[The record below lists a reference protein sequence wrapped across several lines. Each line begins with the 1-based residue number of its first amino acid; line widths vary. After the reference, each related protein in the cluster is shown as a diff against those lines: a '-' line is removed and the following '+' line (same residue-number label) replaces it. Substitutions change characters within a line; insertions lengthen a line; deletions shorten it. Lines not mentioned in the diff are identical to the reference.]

1 MLTKEL
7 DYELPPELIAQ
18 SPVKQ
23 RDQSKLL
30 LYNRNTEELSHH
42 SFNELPDLLPPS
54 LSIFRN
60 NVSVLKARIYGKRPN
75 GGNVECLLL
84 KPEESLKNTWKCLV
98 KPGAKTLKSKKFGW
112 DGEYS
117 AEVIEKTKSD
127 EYLVKFILYK
137 DPDPAS
143 LAQRIGNLP
152 LPPYVRR
159 PVDSSDEI
167 RYQTVYAKDEHRSAV
182 AAPTAGLHFTP
193 NIFSKLELLGH
204 EVHDLTLSV
213 GIGTFR
219 PIETEN
225 IDDHTLHCEKYILSP
240 ETQRVLLAR
249 TRKHLAIGTTSVRS
263 IEHYLSNF
271 KVTSDQE
278 LTLETNLFIK
288 PPYHFSGTNHLLTNF
303 HLPGSTL
310 LCLVAA
316 FLKPGKT
323 TGLKTLKKIYAHA
336 IEKKYRFFSYGDSML
351 IL

>member
-23 RDQSKLL
+23 RDQSRLL
-30 LYNRNTEELSHH
+30 LYNRKTEELSHH
-42 SFNELPDLLPPS
+42 SFDELPDLLPPS

-84 KPEESLKNTWKCLV
+84 KAEESLKNTWKCLV

-117 AEVIEKTKSD
+117 AEVIEKTKTD
-127 EYLVKFILYK
+127 EYLVKFILHK

-225 IDDHTLHCEKYILSP
+225 INDHTLHCEEYILSP
-240 ETQRVLLAR
+240 ETQRALLAR

-271 KVTSDQE
+271 RVPSDQE

-288 PPYHFSGTNHLLTNF
+288 PPYQFSGTNHLLTNF

>member
-1 MLTKEL
+1 MIFK
-7 DYELPPELIAQ
+7 
-18 SPVKQ
+18 
-23 RDQSKLL
+23 
-30 LYNRNTEELSHH
+30 
-42 SFNELPDLLPPS
+42 SFIYCLFL
-54 LSIFRN
+54 LSIVGADIPTVETPKIKKITPNTLSNMIRPAYLKIGDT
-60 NVSVLKARIYGKRPN
+60 VAILAPAGVLKQD
-75 GGNVECLLL
+75 L
-84 KPEESLKNTWKCLV
+84 
-98 KPGAKTLKSKKFGW
+98 
-112 DGEYS
+112 
-117 AEVIEKTKSD
+117 EVIEKTKSD

-137 DPDPAS
+137 DLDPTS

-159 PVDSSDEI
+159 PVDSTDEI

-204 EVHDLTLSV
+204 KIHDLTLSV

-225 IDDHTLHCEKYILSP
+225 IDDHLLHVEEYILST
-240 ETQRVLLAR
+240 ETQRALLAR

-263 IEHYLSNF
+263 IEHYLRNF
-271 KVTSDQE
+271 RVPSDQD

-316 FLKPGKT
+316 FLKPKET
-323 TGLKTLKKIYAHA
+323 TGLKILKKLYAHA

>member
-7 DYELPPELIAQ
+7 DYELPSELIAQ

-23 RDQSKLL
+23 RDQSRLL

-42 SFNELPDLLPPS
+42 SFNELPDLLPPN

-60 NVSVLKARIYGKRPN
+60 NVSVLKARIYGKRQN

-98 KPGAKTLKSKKFGW
+98 KPGAKTLKAKKFGW

-117 AEVIEKTKSD
+117 AEIIEKTKSN
-127 EYLVKFILYK
+127 EYVVKFTLFK
-137 DPDPAS
+137 DSDPTS

-159 PVDSSDEI
+159 PVNSTDEI
-167 RYQTVYAKDEHRSAV
+167 RYQTVYARNEHRSAV

-193 NIFSKLELLGH
+193 NVFSKLELLGH
-204 EVHDLTLSV
+204 KIHDLTLSV
-213 GIGTFR
+213 GLGTFR
-219 PIETEN
+219 PVETEK
-225 IDDHTLHCEKYILSP
+225 IDDHPMHEEEYLLPP
-240 ETQRVLLAR
+240 ETQRALFAK

-263 IEHYLSNF
+263 IEHYLSEF
-271 KVTSDQE
+271 QVPSDQD
-278 LTLETNLFIK
+278 LKLETNLFIK
-288 PPYHFSGTNHLLTNF
+288 PPYNFSGINHLLTNF

-316 FLKPGKT
+316 FLKPGEN
-323 TGLKTLKKIYAHA
+323 TGLKILKKLYAQA
-336 IEKKYRFFSYGDSML
+336 IEERYRFFSYGDSML